1 MDRTSAPGWEAV
13 AAASLDGVGLV
24 RDGAYVRGNDR
35 LAAVYGFEDPE
46 ELRGADWTDL
56 HEFEHPVDA
65 GEVESSSLGRVT
77 VRDESRVT
85 PDPSSDEAPPIDAED
100 VIQRARATGSWR
112 GSGRVHRQDGGTAPA
127 LLSLRTADEGLVV
140 VVRALAGERD
150 VPDAP
155 GSAGRAGQ
163 AETTG
168 RSGPDDPPERPPT
181 VTELE
186 FRVID
191 RASLLVALSDD
202 LDCTLTLAGS
212 VPADRGWLL
221 YLDLEGATGAA
232 AVDATREL
240 DRHARVVTDEGPDRR
255 IEVAAPGPSLFETA
269 RAGGGTVQSAEA
281 TSGTV
286 SIVVTLPARRR
297 VRAFVNRV
305 VAAFPATELVARR
318 ERDRPPA
325 RPGAPDDYLGDLTDR
340 QRRALEVAY
349 RSGYFDWP
357 RESTAEEVAAVLDVA
372 PPTLHAHLRKAEAR
386 LFAALLDGR

>member
-77 VRDESRVT
+77 VRDESRAA

-163 AETTG
+163 AEPTG

-212 VPADRGWLL
+212 VPADGGWLL
-221 YLDLEGATGAA
+221 YLDLRAPPERPRSTPPASSTGTPGSSSTRGPTGGSRWPPRGRRCSRRRGQGA
-232 AVDATREL
+232 
-240 DRHARVVTDEGPDRR
+240 GPYSPPRR
-255 IEVAAPGPSLFETA
+255 RPGPSA
-269 RAGGGTVQSAEA
+269 S
-281 TSGTV
+281 S
-286 SIVVTLPARRR
+286 
-297 VRAFVNRV
+297 
-305 VAAFPATELVARR
+305 
-318 ERDRPPA
+318 
-325 RPGAPDDYLGDLTDR
+325 
-340 QRRALEVAY
+340 
-349 RSGYFDWP
+349 
-357 RESTAEEVAAVLDVA
+357 
-372 PPTLHAHLRKAEAR
+372 
-386 LFAALLDGR
+386 